1 MLPSTESKCLFFNI
15 ELIFV
20 DQLSKLSVILNY
32 DIFERTIISTKIQK
46 QEDPYEFCFKLFN
59 ILYMLTSNRRLY
71 KLTKNSRE

>member
-1 MLPSTESKCLFFNI
+1 MSIFFNI

-20 DQLSKLSVILNY
+20 DQLSKLSVLFILNY

-59 ILYMLTSNRRLY
+59 ILYLLTSNRRLY